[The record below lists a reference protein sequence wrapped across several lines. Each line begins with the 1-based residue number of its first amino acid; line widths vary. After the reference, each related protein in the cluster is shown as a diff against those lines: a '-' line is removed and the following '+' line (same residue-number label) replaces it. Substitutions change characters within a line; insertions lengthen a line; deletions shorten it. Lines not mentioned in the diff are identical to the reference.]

1 MLGEGRERLF
11 IYLIGVSMVLQ
22 RHPKKY
28 KHFIRIM
35 LTQLVEHEN
44 LTTTRAKVNLLIFRP
59 NI

>member
-1 MLGEGRERLF
+1 
-11 IYLIGVSMVLQ
+11 MVLQ